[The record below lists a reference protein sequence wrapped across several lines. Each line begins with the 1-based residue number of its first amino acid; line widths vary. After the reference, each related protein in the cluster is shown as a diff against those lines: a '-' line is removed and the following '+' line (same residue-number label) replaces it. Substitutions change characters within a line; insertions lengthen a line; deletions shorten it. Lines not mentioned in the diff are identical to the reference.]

1 MPQKFDH
8 PPKKILVTGAS
19 GSGKTTLAEKLMRS
33 ERARLKFVFD
43 HDGQFSSRFGV
54 EPVCGSGLLD
64 EAVAKGGW
72 VCYDPSEDFEDDFP
86 KGLQFFCAYVLAQS
100 KQLRGRKLFYC
111 DEIDLLT
118 TTTLYPRELV
128 AMLQTGRRYEIDA
141 VLIAGQPNRL
151 HNCIRTQLTELY
163 TFIHTDEPAL
173 KFLVENGIPE
183 ETIRSLGKH
192 GWCYR
197 HLRTGECKSS
207 SRKYVNLPD
216 VEKPDTGKASTRVP
230 ETPADAQGS

>member
-1 MPQKFDH
+1 MQKFDH

-72 VCYDPSEDFEDDFP
+72 VCYDPVEDFEDDFP
-86 KGLQFFCAYVLAQS
+86 KGLQFFCAYILAQS

-118 TTTLYPRELV
+118 TTQLYPRELV
-128 AMLQTGRRYEIDA
+128 AMLQTGRRYEIDC

-151 HNCIRTQLTELY
+151 HNCIRTQMTELY
-163 TFIHTDEPAL
+163 TFVHTDEPAL
-173 KFLVENGIPE
+173 KFIVENGIPE
-183 ETIRSLGKH
+183 EQVRALGKH
-192 GWCYR
+192 GWYYR
-197 HLRTGECKSS
+197 HLRTGEVKSS
-207 SRKYVNLPD
+207 VRNFAKPKETVAPD
-216 VEKPDTGKASTRVP
+216 PGAAEKTVSSAPT
-230 ETPADAQGS
+230 DAP